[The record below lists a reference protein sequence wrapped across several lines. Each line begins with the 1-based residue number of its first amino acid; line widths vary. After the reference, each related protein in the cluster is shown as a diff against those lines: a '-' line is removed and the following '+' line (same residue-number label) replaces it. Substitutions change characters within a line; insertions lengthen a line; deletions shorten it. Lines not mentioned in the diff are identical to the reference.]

1 MNSASIH
8 GRGMWALVESEQRCP
23 LFDELF
29 EAPASVTARGRVL
42 KHDGTTTVTVVGD
55 PDRCWVVK
63 RYNTK
68 NAWHALRRL
77 FRTSRAVNCWRAA
90 SRLRK
95 AGIDTPRPVAAMEER
110 RFGILRGRSWFIS
123 EYIDGDT
130 LAQAIGHDTGH
141 PSPLVAQ
148 AADIVLRLRT
158 AGIVHGDLK
167 ATNFLVHGDRIYL
180 VDLDATRNPR
190 GRRLE
195 AGLRKD
201 LARFLRNWSDRPD
214 LLGDFQDRLAA
225 DGPAGPP
232 PRL

>member
-1 MNSASIH
+1 
-8 GRGMWALVESEQRCP
+8 MWAIVDNEERCP
-23 LFDELF
+23 LLEELI
-29 EAPASVTARGRVL
+29 ESPASVTARGHVL

-55 PDRCWVVK
+55 ADRRWVVK

-77 FRTSRAVNCWRAA
+77 FRTSRAVNCWQAA
-90 SRLRK
+90 SRLQE

-110 RFGILRGRSWFIS
+110 RFGVLRGRSWFIS
-123 EYIDGDT
+123 NYIAGTT
-130 LAQAIGHDTGH
+130 LAQAIGHDAGH

-167 ATNFLVHGDRIYL
+167 ATNFVVHGDRIFL
-180 VDLDATRNPR
+180 VDLDATRCPR

-195 AGLRKD
+195 SGLRKD
-201 LARFLRNWSDRPD
+201 LERFLRNWSDRPD
-214 LLGDFQDRLAA
+214 LLKDFESRVA
-225 DGPAGPP
+225 DDCAAGPYTSP
-232 PRL
+232 QNS